1 MTQVNLNELTKQE
14 QCLLRELAERSKH
27 ALYYKDKNGLV
38 TVFEDKPVLE
48 QETMFTN
55 YGFQSYTK
63 DFLEINAITLE
74 NFNLD
79 WDTDFEQAQIPFAS
93 LKVEE
98 IYKFA

>member
-1 MTQVNLNELTKQE
+1 MHYIT
-14 QCLLRELAERSKH
+14 
-27 ALYYKDKNGLV
+27 KDKNGLV